1 MSSHHHRKRFIK
13 SENHIQLIPS
23 TDTFFTVFSEQSR
36 SMSPCNEIDCLVR
49 QSTLSYVDVLK
60 KCNSNLDFSNIIT
73 KRALTSPCTPV
84 HNDYHDNSKYDY
96 ILYTDEVIGTGVPSA
111 VTYGKKSGSRYRV
124 LCLLGQGAF
133 GQVVKCF
140 DELTKTFVAIKV
152 LKNRPAYYRQ
162 GMLEIAI
169 LHVLNEKFDVDGSAH
184 TLRMTD
190 HFVFHNH
197 ICIVTELL
205 SINLYE
211 LMKQN
216 NCRALYVGLAR
227 SIMQQLLEALVVL
240 YKNNIIH
247 CDMKPENVLL
257 VDMTKKIK
265 LIDFGSACF
274 ENSTLY
280 SYIQSRHYRS
290 PEVILGLPYSTAI
303 DMWSVGC
310 MAAELFVGIPIFPGN
325 SEYNMLFKFINML
338 GMPPRK
344 LLEKG
349 TKTTKFFRRK
359 RPSEMKNKDD
369 IWILK
374 SKREFEEDNNV
385 YTEPNRE
392 YFSYKT
398 LDDIAMRVSFRV
410 SSSDEPRKSEMRY
423 AFLDFLKRSL
433 IWDPEDRMRPDQAV
447 QHPFITKKPLPVNFV
462 LPPTN
467 QPLRIFPAGSQITS
481 EDALKKIAPNPTA
494 AHKLKTMGYNATT
507 YYQVYSDG
515 LNKGIILN
523 ILNSNPFFL
532 QPMTP
537 VSLIRQNQFEEEFDR
552 HYRQRAQS
560 DNKGI
565 VYQGISSSLI
575 HQNVMKS
582 QMMYKNFNE
591 IKKEQAKK
599 DERREEGG
607 IRKKR
612 RQTSEV
618 SSREVDLFPSDILP
632 SSSMKISN
640 QSNALTSSDGVGK
653 AMEIEN
659 NDTVGSWST
668 NTGMILPSGTTGS
681 TSSESDFFD

>member
-23 TDTFFTVFSEQSR
+23 KDTFFSVFSEQSR

-49 QSTLSYVDVLK
+49 QSTLSYIDVLK
-60 KCNSNLDFSNIIT
+60 KS
-73 KRALTSPCTPV
+73 LTSPCTPV

-96 ILYTDEVIGTGVPSA
+96 ILYTDEVIGTGIPSA

-169 LHVLNEKFDVDGSAH
+169 LHVLNEK
-184 TLRMTD
+184 
-190 HFVFHNH
+190 
-197 ICIVTELL
+197 
-205 SINLYE
+205 
-211 LMKQN
+211 
-216 NCRALYVGLAR
+216 
-227 SIMQQLLEALVVL
+227 
-240 YKNNIIH
+240 
-247 CDMKPENVLL
+247 
-257 VDMTKKIK
+257 
-265 LIDFGSACF
+265 
-274 ENSTLY
+274 
-280 SYIQSRHYRS
+280 
-290 PEVILGLPYSTAI
+290 
-303 DMWSVGC
+303 
-310 MAAELFVGIPIFPGN
+310 
-325 SEYNMLFKFINML
+325 
-338 GMPPRK
+338 
-344 LLEKG
+344 
-349 TKTTKFFRRK
+349 RK

-433 IWDPEDRMRPDQAV
+433 LFNILLLL
-447 QHPFITKKPLPVNFV
+447 KKPLPVNFV

-467 QPLRIFPAGSQITS
+467 EPLRSFPVGSQITT

-537 VSLIRQNQFEEEFDR
+537 VSLIRQNQFEEEFNR

-599 DERREEGG
+599 DERREEEK

-618 SSREVDLFPSDILP
+618 SSREVDLYPNDAMMA
-632 SSSMKISN
+632 SSSMSIIN
-640 QSNALTSSDGVGK
+640 QSNTLTSSGEIGK

-668 NTGMILPSGTTGS
+668 NTGMILPNGTTGS
-681 TSSESDFFD
+681 TSSESDLFD